1 MAARGVVL
9 ENAADMAACFPD
21 LWPTRDA
28 AKKDAQ
34 RRGTNCYYRILYN
47 SEMSPSS
54 GVASY
59 RPEGP
64 GHKLRQARF
73 DLGLIR
79 DPEAWLIRRLGPLA
93 AFSLEMPAR
102 PAVSDADRLTDLSR
116 QLHAAM
122 ARDVAA
128 SRAALDGLEA
138 RLAVAAPAG
147 RSSANPPPR

>member
-1 MAARGVVL
+1 
-9 ENAADMAACFPD
+9 
-21 LWPTRDA
+21 
-28 AKKDAQ
+28 
-34 RRGTNCYYRILYN
+34 
-47 SEMSPSS
+47 MSHSS
-54 GVASY
+54 VAVSY

-102 PAVSDADRLTDLSR
+102 PAVSDAERLTDLSR

-147 RSSANPPPR
+147 RSPAPSLFPQQPMEAIP